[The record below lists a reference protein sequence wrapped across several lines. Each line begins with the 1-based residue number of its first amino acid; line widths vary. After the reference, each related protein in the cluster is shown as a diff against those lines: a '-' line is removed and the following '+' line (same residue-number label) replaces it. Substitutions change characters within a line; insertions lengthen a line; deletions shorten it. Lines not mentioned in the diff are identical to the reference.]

1 MALTPNLPPGTP
13 NSVNPAVTPTWI
25 FTPNTS
31 AASTV
36 RISNTSRNPVWV
48 GMSQVTQANG
58 LPIPPGGKTTELVG
72 VTQTLYA
79 LSSVVAGSAAGTM
92 SSSAVTVGTTAITLT
107 TTVPTSLAAGTT
119 ILVGYSTIATALG
132 WEAQVVNSTTASS
145 QITFANPLVQ
155 DHAGSGVIWTATAL
169 PGQVNVAGGVV

>member
-1 MALTPNLPPGTP
+1 MPTY
-13 NSVNPAVTPTWI
+13 NPAVTPTWV

-36 RISNTSRNPVWV
+36 QFINIGRYPVYV
-48 GMSQVTQANG
+48 GGSQVTQNSG
-58 LPIPPGGKTTELVG
+58 LPIPPGTTKPVRFIG
-72 VTQTLYA
+72 VTTQMYA
-79 LSSVVAGSAAGTM
+79 LSGVVAGSAAGTM

-107 TTVPTSLAAGTT
+107 ATVPTSLAAGTT
-119 ILVGYSTIATALG
+119 IIVGSTVGTG

-155 DHAGSGVIWTATAL
+155 DHAGSGVIYTATAL
-169 PGQVNVAGGVV
+169 PAQVRVERGVL

>member
-1 MALTPNLPPGTP
+1 VPSFPPGTDQ
-13 NSVNPAVTPTWI
+13 SVNPAVTPTWV

-31 AASTV
+31 AAATV
-36 RISNTSRNPVWV
+36 RIANTSRNTVWI
-48 GMSQVTQANG
+48 GQSQVTQNNG
-58 LPIPPGGKTTELVG
+58 LPVPPNSKPVELIG

-79 LSSVVAGSAAGTM
+79 LSGVGNPAAAGTM

-119 ILVGYSTIATALG
+119 IIVGSTAGTG

-155 DHAGSGVIWTATAL
+155 DHVGSGVIYTATAL
-169 PGQVNVAGGVV
+169 PGQVRVTAGVV